1 MKSLRSL
8 PVIAQFFI
16 LLGIIL
22 LSWTAATIAT
32 LALAR
37 AGLDIT
43 SQKGLLITQGISQVL
58 VFLVPSL
65 LFVLFFHRN
74 DRFLRYDSGLRQ
86 WQQVGLGLLALLL
99 LTPAVDAL
107 GQWNDS
113 WHFGAPWAS
122 VETMLRNAAAHA
134 EALTG
139 QMLTMPHWSDLVWVL
154 LIVALLP
161 ALCEELLFR
170 GIIQNAIKRRWHSI
184 HAAVWITALLF
195 SLCHGDL
202 FALLP
207 RLLLGALLGYLF
219 VYSGSLLVNSL
230 VHFVNNAIVVVH
242 YYLFQHG
249 VLQFS
254 PDDPLDLPLTLTL
267 CCIVAAAYVM
277 WEVYKKN
284 PSDRSPKDEQK
295 NTK

>member
-16 LLGIIL
+16 LLGTIL
-22 LSWTAATIAT
+22 LAWTAATLAT
-32 LALAR
+32 LALAH
-37 AGLDIT
+37 AGVDIT

-74 DRFLRYDSGLRQ
+74 DRFLRYDSGVRQ

-113 WHFGAPWAS
+113 WHFGGNWGS
-122 VETMLRNAAAHA
+122 VEAMLRKTAAHA

-139 QMLTMPHWSDLVWVL
+139 QMLSMSHWSDLILVL
-154 LIVALLP
+154 FVALLP
-161 ALCEELLFR
+161 AVCEELLFR

-219 VYSGSLLVNSL
+219 VYSGSLLVNTL

-249 VLQFS
+249 VLHFS
-254 PDDPLDLPLTLTL
+254 PDEPLDLPLLLTVCCTL
-267 CCIVAAAYVM
+267 AAVYVM